1 LPAATLSGKPT
12 VLRTLASMWA
22 LPQRELPLKNRGSG
36 GRTRTRVAK
45 VKVWH
50 VAKDISLQLLLHS
63 PTYKSIPRASQH
75 MANYHPSKMPTTC
88 AHALPFL
95 ATAHLT
101 NTACTG
107 AHTITSGLEGAW
119 TANPA
124 QWDHAYF
131 EYLFKYDWEQ
141 TKSPAG
147 ATQWVPKDKAAAKLV
162 PDAHDPSKK
171 HAPIMF
177 TTDLALKMDPAYKV
191 RVRCCISTTVV
202 CQGGEREREASEAAA
217 AIDRY
222 ICITPLFMSLSHY
235 HNPFYSLPLF
245 TLRIYHALGHFQEVS
260 RRPKGLWRRFR
271 QGLVQ
276 THAPRFGPSKS
287 PAGPICAPSTTVAR
301 PAASRAHFGQWRR
314 GLPQCISAGVLEEC
328 VPNGARGQCGE
339 LGEVRVGVGVLVPSY
354 RPPWRRER
362 RALAAGPTKGG

>member
-1 LPAATLSGKPT
+1 
-12 VLRTLASMWA
+12 
-22 LPQRELPLKNRGSG
+22 
-36 GRTRTRVAK
+36 
-45 VKVWH
+45 
-50 VAKDISLQLLLHS
+50 
-63 PTYKSIPRASQH
+63 
-75 MANYHPSKMPTTC
+75 MPTTC

-287 PAGPICAPSTTVAR
+287 PAGPICAPPQLWQDPLPPAPTSGSGAVGSLSASQLASLKSACLMAPGVSVASLVKC
-301 PAASRAHFGQWRR
+301 AWASASSYRATDRR
-314 GLPQCISAGVLEEC
+314 GGA
-328 VPNGARGQCGE
+328 NGARLLLAPQKVGNACVVNLIEGIAGLNE
-339 LGEVRVGVGVLVPSY
+339 SRPRHLDLSEVLSRLPYSLHRLFLQLQKYPPHFLLVDFCVILPLLST
-354 RPPWRRER
+354 
-362 RALAAGPTKGG
+362 L